1 MSQNNW
7 KLLIVDDEESVHAV
21 TKLALADFE
30 YDGRGLDYFHAYSG
44 VEARE
49 RLKEIPDVAVI
60 LLDVVMETDDAGL
73 QLCDYIRKELKNS
86 KVRILLRTGQAG
98 QVPAQQVIM
107 DYEINDY
114 IEKTELTMGRLINH
128 MVVALRAFRDMG
140 ALKRTRTGYEM
151 VVDAADKMN
160 HGEVP
165 KEFLQG
171 ALIQLAGLLYLEKVD
186 PDHPHTFA
194 LATEHDHAIR
204 VVAVVSD
211 QDEGEPPQVSEDH
224 VDLLRHAAESGENI
238 SNTECYINCY
248 KPDDDE
254 TYLLYISTHGRKLS
268 ENDEELVALFCRKLA
283 RFMDNTDS

>member
-1 MSQNNW
+1 MTENNW

-44 VEARE
+44 AEAKE
-49 RLKEIPDVAVI
+49 RLAEIPDVAVI

-73 QLCDYIRKELKNS
+73 QICDYIRKELKNS

-140 ALKRTRTGYEM
+140 ALKQTRSGYEM
-151 VVDAADKMN
+151 VVDAADKIS

-171 ALIQLAGLLYLEKVD
+171 ALIQLAGLLYLEKTD
-186 PDHPHTFA
+186 PNHPHTFA
-194 LATEHDHAIR
+194 LATKTDQAIR
-204 VVAVVSD
+204 LVAVASD
-211 QDEGEPPQVSEDH
+211 DDTNPAPQLSEEH
-224 VDLLRHAAESGENI
+224 VKVLRSAADTGQNYS
-238 SNTECYINCY
+238 STECYISCY
-248 KPDDDE
+248 QPSPDE
-254 TYLLYISTHGRKLS
+254 TYLLYISTNGRKLS

-283 RFMDNTDS
+283 RFLDNTDS